1 MFSANKIQ
9 DYLKGDKIIW
19 SIVLVL
25 ALISILVVYSATG
38 TLAYKDRGGDTE
50 FFLVKQLF
58 LLGAGLSVM
67 YIIYR
72 MHYMRFNSAAPFLI
86 LLAAPMLIYTFF
98 FGADIN
104 DAKRWIMVPI
114 LNLTFQTSDFAKLAL
129 IIYVAREITKK
140 QEYIRDF
147 KRAFSPIIVPV
158 LIICGLI
165 APSDLSSAAM
175 LFVTCVLMMYVG
187 RVATK
192 YIGLLL
198 ILGVFVFTMLLTVG
212 HFFPDYVR
220 VDTWS
225 SRLEQFAGE
234 ENGGYQIQQ
243 AKIAIAN
250 GGVIGRGPGN
260 SMQRNH
266 LPQAYSD
273 FIYSIICEEYGI
285 IGGFLILG
293 IYVLLMFRTI
303 RLVTLSPKAFGAMLA
318 IGLTISLVGQALANI
333 AVNVH
338 LVPVTGL
345 TLPMLSMGGTS
356 VIFTCI
362 AFGMILSVSKYIED
376 LKVKQ
381 DQQIVG
387 S

>member
-1 MFSANKIQ
+1 MNTANRFY

-25 ALISILVVYSATG
+25 AFISILVVYSATG

-50 FFLVKQLF
+50 YF
-58 LLGAGLSVM
+58 LLKQVLLLAGGFSVM
-67 YIIYR
+67 FVIYR
-72 MHYMRFNSAAPFLI
+72 MHYMRFNKAAPYLLI
-86 LLAAPMLIYTFF
+86 LAAPLLIYTFF

-147 KRAFSPIIVPV
+147 KRAFFPIIVPV
-158 LIICGLI
+158 VIICALI

-175 LFVTCVLMMYVG
+175 LFLTCIMMMFVG
-187 RVATK
+187 RVAMR

-198 ILGVFVFTMLLTVG
+198 MLGIFTFSVLLAIG

-234 ENGGYQIQQ
+234 EAGGYQIQQ

-250 GGVIGRGPGN
+250 GGMIGNGPGN
-260 SMQRNH
+260 SLQRNH

-273 FIYSIICEEYGI
+273 FIYAIICEEYGL
-285 IGGFLILG
+285 IGGLLILG

-303 RLVTLSPKAFGAMLA
+303 RLVTISPKAFGAMLA
-318 IGLTISLVGQALANI
+318 IGLAISLVGQALANI

-376 LKVKQ
+376 LKEKQ

-387 S
+387 A

>member
-1 MFSANKIQ
+1 M
-9 DYLKGDKIIW
+9 
-19 SIVLVL
+19 L

-50 FFLVKQLF
+50 FFLLKQI
-58 LLGAGLSVM
+58 LLLTGGFAVM
-67 YIIYR
+67 FVIYK
-72 MHYMRFNSAAPFLI
+72 MHYMRFNKAAPYLI
-86 LLAAPMLIYTFF
+86 ILAVPLLVYTFF

-147 KRAFSPIIVPV
+147 KRAFFPIIVPV
-158 LIICGLI
+158 VIMCGLI

-175 LFVTCVLMMYVG
+175 LFFTCIMMMFVG
-187 RVATK
+187 RVATR

-198 ILGVFVFTMLLTVG
+198 ILGIFTFSFLLAIG

-234 ENGGYQIQQ
+234 EGGGYQIQQ

-250 GGVIGRGPGN
+250 GGLIGNGPGN
-260 SMQRNH
+260 SLQKNH

-273 FIYSIICEEYGI
+273 FIYAVICEEYGL
-285 IGGFLILG
+285 IGGLLILS

-318 IGLTISLVGQALANI
+318 IGLSISLVGQALANI

-362 AFGMILSVSKYIED
+362 AFGMILSVSKYIEE
-376 LKVKQ
+376 LKENQ

-387 S
+387 A

>member
-147 KRAFSPIIVPV
+147 KRAFFPIIVPV

-175 LFVTCVLMMYVG
+175 LFVTCILMMFVG

-198 ILGVFVFTMLLTVG
+198 ILGVFVFSMLLTVG

-250 GGVIGRGPGN
+250 GGIVGRGPGN

>member
-38 TLAYKDRGGDTE
+38 TLAYKDRGGYTE